1 MRVALTAVD
10 PARRLSR
17 DVLVD
22 AADDTPVAEV
32 GRALAGCLRAGSQ
45 VDADAQP
52 SAVFVDGRA
61 VEGGLALSRSPLVEG
76 SVVSLGSAAGCAL
89 PDEPVGLVEVR
100 VVGGPGAGVVH
111 RLGPGEFLIGTGR
124 DCAIR
129 LADPTVTD
137 AALTLVVGADTSCAV
152 RPAGVGPG
160 FDEVLLDGT
169 PLPAAGRLIAS
180 TSPGRP
186 DEMADG
192 GPGRGGHPDRG
203 VHDAPLLAVGA
214 VLLAVTPPEPP
225 DLETRPAK
233 DGHWVEVNR
242 PPRLSVA
249 RTAGRYRLPAVPT
262 PPERHP
268 AGVLVALVPVAGA
281 AGMAFAL
288 HTYYGLL
295 FALLAPLGLVG
306 ARLSGGRRARKSY
319 RRALAQ
325 HRRELAAVE
334 RTVTAALSAER
345 ATRRALAP
353 DPAELLLT
361 ALGPRRRLWERRRTD
376 PDYLRLR
383 LGTADLP
390 TEWTTL
396 DPDAPED
403 RRESH
408 RIAPDVPVTVA
419 LTERG
424 VLGIA
429 GRGELP
435 RALGCWLLA
444 QASVLHSPRDLAVCL
459 LTWSGGDRDWGWT
472 RWLPHAR
479 ATDDVTVLV
488 GADDEGR
495 ARRLDELVRL
505 IESRSAGR
513 GFSPV
518 VPGGRTAGVGPAEQ
532 HLGERDVLVL
542 LDGARSLRALP
553 GLVTVLRDGPAV
565 GVYSVCL
572 DQDVRLL
579 PAECQAVVEQ
589 SAGGLLVREAGAAS
603 IEDVRPDLVGIAG
616 PAPAARQ
623 CDAPAMVSDA
633 AVWCGQVARAL
644 APLREPRHDPEDAA
658 LPASARLMEVLG
670 LEFPTAAA
678 IAAGWAAAPGGRTS
692 IPIGAGLDGPFLVDL
707 CRDGPHGLI
716 AGTTGAGKSELLQSL
731 VASLAVANPP
741 DALTFVL
748 VDYKGGSAFAA
759 CADLP
764 HCVGLVTDLDGHLVT
779 RALTSLGAELR
790 RRERLLAQ
798 VGAKDLEDYHRA
810 PGRPRACAAPV
821 RLPRL
826 VIVIDEFA
834 SLAREL
840 PEFVSGL
847 VGLAQRGRS
856 LGVHLV
862 LATQRPGGA
871 VSPEIRA
878 NTNLRIAL
886 RMTDAAESLDVIDAP
901 DAAWISRAVPGR
913 ALARL
918 GHGSL
923 VPFQGGRVSGRSRPA
938 PSTAGQAAR
947 TSGTA
952 VGDDEFPESPRVTD
966 SPWASLGAPLDERPR
981 PTAFDGGAPSDLALV
996 VEQIRT
1002 AAGLLDGPRP
1012 CAPWLPPLPSRI
1024 TLDALLSRSSG
1035 PEPGAEPRRTA
1046 AGSVARRS
1054 THGGTRPAPI
1064 PLGLSDFPD
1073 AQEQRLYQVD
1083 LTSPGHLMIVG
1094 SARSGRSTV
1103 LRTFAGA
1110 LAARVSVSDAH
1121 VYGIDCGNNA
1131 LRALTALPHTG
1142 AVVGA
1147 DEPDRVE
1154 RLLRRLRGEIASR
1167 QQAFASRGYADLGEQ
1182 RAADPAAALP
1192 YLVLL
1197 LDRYEGFLAAFEA
1210 FDGSRLVDELARL
1223 ISEGPAAGLRVVL
1236 TTDRRGLTGRVAS
1249 AIENRLILRLA
1260 DRADY
1265 PLLGLSTTA
1274 VPDGLPTGRG
1284 FRLGDATSSQ
1294 DLVESIQGGAAPPVE
1309 TQIALLDENPSG
1321 RAQVAALRRIGAS
1334 AAARDGVRPQPP
1346 PGPRTDPRRPMRVD
1360 ALPSQLTFAEA
1371 VAFAVTPQTRATAAS
1386 APAWPPTWP
1395 PTRPLVGLVGVG
1407 GDELTALSVDLTADG
1422 PGFTV
1427 AGPPGCGRSTALV
1440 TLAWTLLVG
1449 GTRLVLVT
1457 PRPSPLRALA
1467 AAARVLGSLTAESGP
1482 DELARL
1488 LPHGPEP
1495 AEPMALVIDDAELLI
1510 DTPLA
1515 LPVAAFLRTARDRQ
1529 AALVVAGTTEELL
1542 GQFRGFLLDARRG
1555 HSGLLL
1561 SPGGPADGELFGRR
1575 LAAWA
1580 SGTPHPGRGLYFRRG
1595 TATQVQVPTPP
1606 VLATGGSSAGIAARH
1621 DAPTLAPRR
1630 AADARLGRGPRRA
1643 TRDHLPP
1650 GPPGAPVIQV
1660 PSGRMPAVTQ
1670 CTGTTKERP

>member
-10 PARRLSR
+10 PARRVSR

-22 AADDTPVAEV
+22 ADDDTPVADV
-32 GRALAGCLRAGSQ
+32 ARALADRLRVDPLLGS
-45 VDADAQP
+45 DADP
-52 SAVFVDGRA
+52 WAVFVDGRPVDA
-61 VEGGLALSRSPLVEG
+61 RLPLSRSPLVEG
-76 SVVSLGSAAGCAL
+76 SVVSLGSPAGC
-89 PDEPVGLVEVR
+89 PPPGEPAGLVEVR

-129 LADPTVTD
+129 LADLTVTD
-137 AALTLVVGADTSCAV
+137 AALTLVVGADGSCAV

-160 FDEVLLDGT
+160 FDEVLLDGM
-169 PLPAAGRLIAS
+169 PLPAAGRLLAS
-180 TSPGRP
+180 TGPCAP
-186 DEMADG
+186 DGAAGG
-192 GPGRGGHPDRG
+192 GPDRGGHSNRG
-203 VHDAPLLAVGA
+203 VHEAPLLAVGA

-225 DLETRPAK
+225 DLEIRPAK
-233 DGHWVEVNR
+233 DGRWLEVNR

-249 RTAGRYRLPAVPT
+249 RAAGRYRLPAAPT
-262 PPERHP
+262 RPERHP
-268 AGVLVALVPVAGA
+268 AGILVALIPVAGA

-306 ARLSGGRRARKSY
+306 ARLSGGRRSRKTY
-319 RRALAQ
+319 RRALAR
-325 HRRELAAVE
+325 HRRELADVE
-334 RTVTAALSAER
+334 RTVAVALTAER
-345 ATRRALAP
+345 VARRALAP

-390 TEWTTL
+390 TELTIL
-396 DPDAPED
+396 DPDAPD
-403 RRESH
+403 DQRERH
-408 RIAPDVPVTVA
+408 RTAPDVPVTVA

-429 GRGELP
+429 GLGELP

-444 QASVLHSPRDLAVCL
+444 QAAVLHSPRDLAVCL
-459 LTWSGGDRDWGWT
+459 LTWSGGEHDWGWT

-495 ARRLDELVRL
+495 ARRIDELVRL
-505 IESRSAGR
+505 IESRSADR
-513 GFSPV
+513 GLPPAG
-518 VPGGRTAGVGPAEQ
+518 PGGSTGGAAGPAGQ
-532 HLGERDVLVL
+532 RLGEQDVLVL
-542 LDGARSLRALP
+542 LDGARALRALP
-553 GLVTVLRDGPAV
+553 GVVTVLRDGPAV
-565 GVYSVCL
+565 GVYAVCL

-589 SAGGLLVREAGAAS
+589 SADGLLVREASVAA
-603 IEDVRPDLVGIAG
+603 IEDVRPDLVGTAG
-616 PAPAARQ
+616 LAPRARQ
-623 CDAPAMVSDA
+623 RGAPAMVSDA

-644 APLREPRHDPEDAA
+644 APLRDPRHDREDAA
-658 LPASARLMEVLG
+658 LPGSARLMDLLG
-670 LEFPTAAA
+670 LESPTAAA
-678 IAAGWAAAPGGRTS
+678 IAAGWAAEPGGRTRV
-692 IPIGAGLDGPFLVDL
+692 PIGSGLDGPFLVDL

-798 VGAKDLEDYHRA
+798 AGAKDLEDYQREL
-810 PGRPRACAAPV
+810 GRPRACDALA

-840 PEFVSGL
+840 PEFVTGL

-856 LGVHLV
+856 LGVHLL

-886 RMTDAAESLDVIDAP
+886 RMTDAGESLDVIDAP
-901 DAAWISRAVPGR
+901 DAAWISRSVPGR

-918 GHGSL
+918 GHQSL
-923 VPFQGGRVSGRSRPA
+923 APFQAGRIGGRSGPVRSTPGHGARA
-938 PSTAGQAAR
+938 PGA
-947 TSGTA
+947 A
-952 VGDDEFPESPRVTD
+952 VGDEASREPPRVTD
-966 SPWASLGAPLDERPR
+966 LPWASLGAPLDERPR
-981 PTAFDGGAPSDLALV
+981 ATAADDGAPSDLALL

-1002 AAGLLDGPRP
+1002 AADLLGGPQP
-1012 CAPWLPPLPSRI
+1012 CAPWLPPLPNRI
-1024 TLDALLSRSSG
+1024 TLDALLSISSG
-1035 PEPGAEPRRTA
+1035 REPGPRPRATGPVGVERPSA
-1046 AGSVARRS
+1046 QE
-1054 THGGTRPAPI
+1054 GGRPAPI
-1064 PLGLSDFPD
+1064 PIGLSDFPG

-1083 LTSPGHLMIVG
+1083 LAAPGHLMIVG

-1110 LAARVSVSDAH
+1110 LAARVPASDAH
-1121 VYGIDCGNNA
+1121 LYAIDCGNNA

-1147 DEPDRVE
+1147 DEPDRVD
-1154 RLLRRLRGEIASR
+1154 RLLRRLRTEITVR
-1167 QQAFASRGYADLGEQ
+1167 QEAFASHGYADLGEQ
-1182 RAADPAAALP
+1182 RATDPAAALP
-1192 YLVLL
+1192 YLVVL
-1197 LDRYEGFLAAFEA
+1197 LDRYEGFLATFEA
-1210 FDGSRLVDELARL
+1210 LDGGRLVDELARL
-1223 ISEGPAAGLRVVL
+1223 ISEGPAAGLRVLL
-1236 TTDRRGLTGRVAS
+1236 TTDRRGLTGRVPS
-1249 AIENRLILRLA
+1249 AIENRLVLRLA

-1265 PLLGLSTTA
+1265 PLLGLSSTA

-1284 FRLGDATSSQ
+1284 FWLGDAASSQ
-1294 DLVESIQGGAAPPVE
+1294 DLADSSNSGVSPPVE

-1334 AAARDGVRPQPP
+1334 AAARDGFRPEAP
-1346 PGPRTDPRRPMRVD
+1346 PGPRTDPRHPMRVD
-1360 ALPSQLTFAEA
+1360 ALPPQLTFAEA
-1371 VAFAVTPQTRATAAS
+1371 VAFAVSPRPRAAAP
-1386 APAWPPTWP
+1386 PAWP

-1407 GDELTALSVDLTADG
+1407 GDELGALSVDLAEDG

-1427 AGPPGCGRSTALV
+1427 AGPPGSGRSTALV
-1440 TLAWTLLVG
+1440 ILAWTLLVG

-1467 AAARVLGSLTAESGP
+1467 GAARVLGSLTAESDP
-1482 DELARL
+1482 DDLARL
-1488 LPHGPEP
+1488 LPRGPGP
-1495 AEPMALVIDDAELLI
+1495 AEPTALVIDDADLLS
-1510 DTPLA
+1510 DGPLA
-1515 LPVAAFLRTARDRQ
+1515 LPVATFLRTARDRR

-1580 SGTPHPGRGLYFRRG
+1580 SGSPRPGRGLCFRRG

-1606 VLATGGSSAGIAARH
+1606 ALAVDHSPARTPARH

-1630 AADARLGRGPRRA
+1630 TADARFGHGARRPV
-1643 TRDHLPP
+1643 RDHLPQ
-1650 GPPGAPVIQV
+1650 GPPGVAVTHV
-1660 PSGRMPAVTQ
+1660 PSLRLPATSQ
-1670 CTGTTKERP
+1670 RSGTTKERP